1 MKEINKIFFTIF
13 FILLNN
19 ALTADADVINTCGK
33 IGYGEPANSN
43 ECIEPN
49 EICCFVHLFKD
60 TSNQKKFCVS
70 SPSKIDI
77 DDVKGNIFDYTG
89 YELKELTCNNSSFIN
104 NSLILYLLILFLF
117 I

>member
-1 MKEINKIFFTIF
+1 MREINKIFFIIF
-13 FILLNN
+13 FILLNDN
-19 ALTADADVINTCGK
+19 VTAEVINTCGK
-33 IGYGEPANSN
+33 IGYNEPANSN

-49 EICCFVHLFKD
+49 EVCCFVHLYKD
-60 TSNQKKFCVS
+60 TNQKKFCVS

-104 NSLILYLLILFLF
+104 NSLILYLLILFIF